1 MKKKLL
7 AMLLVLGLVVSG
19 LPGTPAFAEEEAGTE
34 RQEAVQEEAVKA
46 PAPEK
51 KAEAEVKEEKAA
63 PQEKKAEEPAPEKP
77 KAEGA
82 EEKPAEETAVKPQE
96 EPAKEAP
103 AIEKQE
109 PAGETPAETG
119 EPAQEIHEQSPEE
132 APAEQKGT
140 PEEISAEGPEGQDQD
155 SEGTEP
161 VNDVPEEEIAGEPA
175 GPAEKVSLRAAL
187 NEITSLDIKV
197 NSLPKAGQNDSLKP
211 DLTITG
217 DGIKSSSAYYSRF
230 QGYSTESDAFTFE
243 AGKTY
248 YVHISVEAEDG
259 YIFKKGGNANG
270 VDPGWV
276 FDGTCNM
283 SGENATFSKAV
294 VASYYEGSELIV
306 WLSLKAE
313 KWTWKDIENVALR
326 FARPKAGDKA
336 SEVSAV
342 SRAEI
347 TSDPNCIITGARWYD
362 HEPADGFF
370 GAPEAEFAGT
380 FKAGKTYYAMID
392 MTPKDGYRLLQ
403 GGEHYYDSDPTGL
416 SVKGARSKREYLD
429 VINYTD
435 SDGNLYQYGRAVVSF
450 TPYETGDK
458 SVWID
463 NTVDASVSYIK
474 GYVNLKGTGGIQA
487 GMDPAIEVYRAQE
500 SVQFSVPRTEKVQ
513 RDINDAT
520 NAARGVTEGIRKYGK
535 DGEFHL
541 STTEKTGK
549 VWDNRKYETS
559 DSLVVDGLWIEE
571 PIKVEIINNS
581 DGEYKDEAGNV
592 YSPKDYLI
600 TGTHVASGEYGKE
613 TFFEVRSDGWVSGYD
628 ITVTDDGD
636 GKGQADLS
644 ASHKEGTVTLT
655 AQPNE
660 GYRFKKWK
668 VVSGGAELADTSSST
683 TTFTMPGSDVEVK
696 ALFECI
702 HGHGLQHHERVS
714 PTCEAD
720 GTEEYW
726 SCDVCGR
733 LFADEAGTER
743 IDEPAVIPMTGHAW
757 DDGILTKEPGCEE
770 KGIMT
775 YTCKN
780 DPSHTK
786 TEEVDALG
794 HDWDEGTV
802 QKEATCE
809 EEGSALYVCS
819 RCQKTRTKVI
829 PATGHDWGKWEV
841 VKEATSS
848 KAGTKERICKNDP
861 EHKESKKYT
870 LKKSGSGS
878 SGSGKSNKKS
888 QTKSSGT
895 TKAKRGARTD
905 DGSGA
910 GVWLILL
917 TVSLAGAALVL
928 SARKRFVK

>member
-1 MKKKLL
+1 MKKRLL

-19 LPGTPAFAEEEAGTE
+19 LPGTAAFAEEEAGTGK
-34 RQEAVQEEAVKA
+34 QEAVQEETVKA

-51 KAEAEVKEEKAA
+51 KAEPEAKKENAA
-63 PQEKKAEEPAPEKP
+63 PQEKAAEKPAPEKP
-77 KAEGA
+77 EAEGA
-82 EEKPAEETAVKPQE
+82 EEKPAEETAAKPQ

-103 AIEKQE
+103 AKEKQE
-109 PAGETPAETG
+109 PVKETPAET
-119 EPAQEIHEQSPEE
+119 EEVPAQEIHETSPEE
-132 APAEQKGT
+132 APAEEKGA
-140 PEEISAEGPEGQDQD
+140 PEEIPAEGGDGQK
-155 SEGTEP
+155 EIPAVTEP
-161 VNDVPEEEIAGEPA
+161 VNDVPEEEISQEPA
-175 GPAEKVSLRAAL
+175 GLAEKVYLRAPL

-197 NSLPKAGQNDSLKP
+197 NSLPKYGQNQNLKP

-217 DGIKSSSAYYSRF
+217 DGIKSSRAYYSSHH
-230 QGYSTESDAFTFE
+230 GYSTGSDEFTFE
-243 AGKTY
+243 SGKTY
-248 YVHISVEAEDG
+248 FVHISVEAEDG

-283 SGENATFSKAV
+283 SGESATFSKAV

-313 KWTWKDIENVALR
+313 KRTWKDIENVALR

-362 HEPADGFF
+362 HEPADDFF

-416 SVKGARSKREYLD
+416 SVKGARSRREFLD

-435 SDGNLYQYGRAVVSF
+435 TDGNLYQYGRAVVSF
-450 TPYETGDK
+450 TPYRTGYDK
-458 SVWID
+458 DVWID
-463 NTVDASVSYIK
+463 NTVDKSVSYID
-474 GYVNLKGTGGIQA
+474 GYVNLKGSGGIQA
-487 GMDPAIEVYRAQE
+487 GMDPEQKVYSAQE

-513 RDINDAT
+513 KDINDAT
-520 NAARGVTEGIRKYGK
+520 YAARGVTEGIRKYGK

-541 STTEKTGK
+541 STTERTGK
-549 VWDNRKYETS
+549 VWDHRVYDT
-559 DSLVVDGLWIEE
+559 DAMVTDGLWIEA
-571 PIKVEIINNS
+571 PIQVKSVSE
-581 DGEYKDEAGNV
+581 DTYEDTAGNT
-592 YSPKDYLI
+592 YTPTDYRI
-600 TGTHVASGEYGKE
+600 SRTHVASGEYGKE

-644 ASHKEGTVTLT
+644 ASLKEGTVTLT

-702 HGHGLQHHERVS
+702 HGHGLQHHDRVS

-743 IDEPAVIPMTGHAW
+743 IDEPAVISTTGHAW

-775 YTCKN
+775 YTCKD

-809 EEGSALYVCS
+809 EDGSILYVCS
-819 RCQKTRTKVI
+819 RCQKTRTKAI

-861 EHKESKKYT
+861 EHKETKKYT

-878 SGSGKSNKKS
+878 SGSGKTSKKS
-888 QTKSSGT
+888 QTGSSGT

-905 DGSGA
+905 DGSSA

-928 SARKRFVK
+928 SGRKRLVK